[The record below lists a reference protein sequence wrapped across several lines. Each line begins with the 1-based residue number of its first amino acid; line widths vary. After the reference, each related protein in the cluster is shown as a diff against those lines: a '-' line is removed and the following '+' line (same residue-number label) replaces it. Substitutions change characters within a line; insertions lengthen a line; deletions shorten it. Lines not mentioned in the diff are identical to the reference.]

1 MVIIVAIDEKE
12 RSKQAVTIAYD
23 LATSYDDDLVA
34 LHVVPMEDY
43 SAHKE
48 SIESIPE
55 FSEFSMSQEAQSAER
70 FAKEFVTKTIS
81 DVDKEII
88 DPRGRVGDVANEI
101 LEEAADVEP
110 RYLVISG
117 RRRSP
122 AGKAIFGNT
131 AQKILLNA
139 DCPVVT
145 KLSDR

>member
-1 MVIIVAIDEKE
+1 MVILVAIDEKE
-12 RSKQAVTIAYD
+12 RSKQAVRIGYD
-23 LATSYDDDLVA
+23 LATTYDDDLAA

-55 FSEFSMSQEAQSAER
+55 FSEFSMSQEAQSAAR
-70 FAKEFVTKTIS
+70 FAEEFVSKTIS
-81 DVDKEII
+81 DIDKEIV
-88 DPRGRVGDVANEI
+88 DPRGRVGDVATEI

-145 KLSDR
+145 KLSDW